1 MQVKKIH
8 QSKTLQINT
17 LAPILSFG
25 LASAGF
31 NIPAEVQISILALL
45 NWAVRFFTKGPIGK

>member
-1 MQVKKIH
+1 MAVKKMH

-31 NIPAEVQISILALL
+31 DIPAEVQISILAVL
-45 NWAVRFFTKGPIGK
+45 NWGLRFITKGPIGK